1 MSSISFALLLLSE
14 ELVHWKCVMCVCVNE
29 AICNPAVTM
38 CVLCDVVSVA
48 SDPMADKR
56 KKEN

>member
-1 MSSISFALLLLSE
+1 M
-14 ELVHWKCVMCVCVNE
+14 HHKYTMCAIANE
-29 AICNPAVTM
+29 AICNPAVTI
-38 CVLCDVVSVA
+38 CVCDVVSVA